1 MNKGFIIAL
10 LSDII
15 YINIMYKWRYF
26 MSILS
31 NDDFHRLNLIIDKQ
45 LIQDLDKLVKLSVRY
60 KSRTQLI
67 QSVLQD
73 YVDTIKI
80 YNSNLESNKE

>member
-1 MNKGFIIAL
+1 
-10 LSDII
+10 
-15 YINIMYKWRYF
+15 

-31 NDDFHRLNLIIDKQ
+31 NDDFHRLNIIIDKQ

>member
-1 MNKGFIIAL
+1 
-10 LSDII
+10 
-15 YINIMYKWRYF
+15 